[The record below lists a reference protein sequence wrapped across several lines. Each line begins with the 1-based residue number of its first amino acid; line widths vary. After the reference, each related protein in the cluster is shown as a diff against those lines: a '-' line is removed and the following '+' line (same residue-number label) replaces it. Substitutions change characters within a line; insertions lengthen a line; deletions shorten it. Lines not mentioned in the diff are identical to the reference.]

1 MKPCPFCGAE
11 AKRTIA
17 PAKGR
22 PMGVYIATIR
32 CTNGNCGAEIHT
44 LYSAPAWMKNPIRQA
59 RLDIERRWNRR
70 RGGD

>member
-1 MKPCPFCGAE
+1 MKACPFCGAE
-11 AKRTIA
+11 ARRSIA

-22 PMGVYIATIR
+22 PMGIYIATIC

-70 RGGD
+70 TDNG

>member
-11 AKRTIA
+11 ALCSIA
-17 PAKGR
+17 SANGYS
-22 PMGVYIATIR
+22 MGTYLATIR
-32 CTNGNCGAEIHT
+32 CENPHCGAEMHT

-70 RGGD
+70 AVG